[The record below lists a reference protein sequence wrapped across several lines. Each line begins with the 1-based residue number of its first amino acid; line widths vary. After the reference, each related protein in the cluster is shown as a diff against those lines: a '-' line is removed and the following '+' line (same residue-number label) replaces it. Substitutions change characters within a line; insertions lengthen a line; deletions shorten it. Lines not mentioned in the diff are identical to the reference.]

1 MLHSKQIFFK
11 RAVMQT
17 HVSYSTTAVFQN
29 GGISTATGIMPSCD
43 TKCKPNCS
51 IGHIIQCREGT
62 PSTDLQHPAYHQ
74 ILVNF
79 YQSNTPCEVG
89 LGLPQRTRCFFIF
102 FRAGTSLVLMIP
114 LGAGGRG
121 GGLGAVRR
129 WGEGRR
135 VRGCEEV
142 GRREEG

>member
-1 MLHSKQIFFK
+1 VRQIFCK
-11 RAVMQT
+11 RAAIQT
-17 HVSYSTTAVFQN
+17 HVSYSITAVFQN
-29 GGISTATGIMPSCD
+29 GGISTATGIMLSYD

-51 IGHIIQCREGT
+51 IGDSLNR
-62 PSTDLQHPAYHQ
+62 PATSCIPPNFGH
-74 ILVNF
+74 F
-79 YQSNTPCEVG
+79 YQSNTPCELG
-89 LGLPQRTRCFFIF
+89 LGLPHRTRCFFIF

-142 GRREEG
+142 GGEEEDHKTIF